1 MRTLAVQRGKWAPP
15 NELSFG
21 MVMATGKTRAGFIH
35 NLSRDRQCKHS
46 AVKRPEYDLRR
57 RDLDSCALQGTDIG
71 SNIEAKESFMKN
83 TFRVGLV
90 LCMIL
95 IFGAGSVLAA
105 DQKRDRK
112 RDRSCR
118 TYTTTDSCV
127 LTLAA
132 GKQRDRKRDRSCQSL
147 NPATD
152 ESLTLAA
159 DRKRDRKRDGSCRS

>member
-1 MRTLAVQRGKWAPP
+1 MRTFAAQRGKWAPP
-15 NELSFG
+15 NELSSG
-21 MVMATGKTRAGFIH
+21 MVMANGKTRAGFIR

-46 AVKRPEYDLRR
+46 AVKRPDYDFRR
-57 RDLDSCALQGTDIG
+57 RDLDSCALQGRDIG
-71 SNIEAKESFMKN
+71 SNTQAKESFMKN
-83 TFRVGLV
+83 TLRVGLV
-90 LCMIL
+90 LCMIV

-105 DQKRDRK
+105 DQKRDRR
-112 RDRSCR
+112 RDRSCQS
-118 TYTTTDSCV
+118 YTATDSCFFN
-127 LTLAA
+127 LAA